1 MEQAQLLLNS
11 KDAIIEAQ
19 KALILVKEVEIQR
32 LQAKLSKRKRD
43 NQPAPARAADA
54 AADRAPTNAPAQVHI
69 NRAPPPPL
77 LHPTSCTHQPSLQG
91 QVFADEA
98 QRFLAA
104 GQYALAVSPLQRAI
118 ELKHLP
124 SLALMAWLLI
134 HGREGIARD
143 TKAALELAEEGTRL
157 GCHHCQGVL
166 VCCMTKTEPIIIH
179 DVHMLED
186 DHQSEARQL
195 AHAIA
200 SCQSGSIYGQYA
212 LGELR
217 LYGLCGDAYAN
228 DDNDAEALVLFQ
240 LAAEQNLDRAQL
252 QLGKIL
258 YRNGLCPPEQH
269 AEALRWFQLAA
280 GQGDG
285 AGLFMVGYMHELGH
299 SVPADKNAAMRWYKR
314 AVAAGHKRAATCLQ
328 MLDT

>member
-1 MEQAQLLLNS
+1 MEQTHLLLNS

-19 KALILVKEVEIQR
+19 NALIQLQDVEIKR
-32 LQAKLSKRKRD
+32 LQSKLSKRKRD
-43 NQPAPARAADA
+43 NEPVPARAADA

-69 NRAPPPPL
+69 NRAPPAPL
-77 LHPTSCTHQPSLQG
+77 LHPTSCPHQPSLQG

-98 QRFLAA
+98 QMFLAA

-134 HGREGIARD
+134 HGREGIAKD

-157 GCHHCQGVL
+157 GCHHCQGL
-166 VCCMTKTEPIIIH
+166 LASETEPIVIG
-179 DVHMLED
+179 DP
-186 DHQSEARQL
+186 QTEAKKL
-195 AHAIA
+195 ALAIA
-200 SCQSGSIYGQYA
+200 SCQSGSMYGQYA

-217 LYGLCGDAYAN
+217 YADAEAN
-228 DDNDAEALVLFQ
+228 DDAEALALFQ

-252 QLGKIL
+252 KLGKIL

-269 AEALRWFQLAA
+269 AEALRWFKLAA

-285 AGLFMVGYMHELGH
+285 DGLFMVGYMHELGH
-299 SVPADKNAAMRWYKR
+299 SVPADKNAAVRWYKR
-314 AVAAGHKRAATCLQ
+314 AVAAGHFRAAFCVQKLNTLALVIDDE
-328 MLDT
+328 LDEHDT